1 MKRPVILIFP
11 TRRDDLS
18 AVSVR
23 YTDAVRCH
31 GGLPLVV
38 PMNTDAAALEE
49 MCAISD
55 GFMFTGGVDIAPS
68 YYNEEK
74 LNDTVETDEVRDTL
88 EMTAIGYVLA
98 SDKPVLG
105 ICRGIQSVNVGMG
118 GTLYQDIPAQLPDP
132 VCHRQNAP
140 ATEPTHDVFVV
151 PGTRLH
157 ALIGDKVRTNSFHHQ
172 AVKDPAP
179 GLVISARAEDG
190 VIEALESTG
199 DRYIT
204 LVQWHPEFTHSTDP
218 CSDALFG
225 SFIKASS
232 KQCR

>member
-98 SDKPVLG
+98 SGKPVLG

-132 VCHRQNAP
+132 VCEGVH
-140 ATEPTHDVFVV
+140 V
-151 PGTRLH
+151 GLH
-157 ALIGDKVRTNSFHHQ
+157 LRFRHLDNGNLQ
-172 AVKDPAP
+172 KDLLA
-179 GLVISARAEDG
+179 GGIADIIQQFRG
-190 VIEALESTG
+190 
-199 DRYIT
+199 
-204 LVQWHPEFTHSTDP
+204 
-218 CSDALFG
+218 
-225 SFIKASS
+225 
-232 KQCR
+232 